1 MTVPIPSHGPVYRVR
16 SLACPAAA
24 FIVLAM
30 LGGCRSGSPPETSMS
45 PAERLPIEQ
54 VLAAHTPELMAIPG
68 VVGTAQGLLDSGA
81 PCIQVLVVER
91 TRELENR
98 IPRFLEGWPVVMVVT
113 GEIRAMPD
121 SH

>member
-1 MTVPIPSHGPVYRVR
+1 
-16 SLACPAAA
+16 
-24 FIVLAM
+24 
-30 LGGCRSGSPPETSMS
+30 MS